1 MKTTTDLR
9 DRLEK
14 AAAQSGR
21 SLTHEVEHRIERSFF
36 QDKIDEYRTIS
47 DGDEP
52 TKQLG
57 DSLKLAL
64 GMLNQYTGRNWQS
77 DPAAQAANVSLI
89 SEVVAYALSRR
100 DLPAPAKGENGEAID
115 PNLIGYMAKMC
126 FGIVSQDP
134 AVLKMHEMAR
144 VLHERPDGGVD
155 Q

>member
-9 DRLEK
+9 ERLEK

-36 QDKIDEYRTIS
+36 QDKIDEYRELS

-64 GMLNQYTGRNWQS
+64 GMLNKYTGRNWQS
-77 DPAAQAANVSLI
+77 DPAARAASVSLI
-89 SEVVAYALSRR
+89 SELVACALSRR
-100 DLPAPAKGENGEAID
+100 DLPAPTGGGNGEAID
-115 PNLIGYMAKMC
+115 PDLIGYMAKMC
-126 FGIVSQDP
+126 FGLVSQDP
-134 AVLKMHEMAR
+134 GVLKMHEMAKA
-144 VLHERPDGGVD
+144 LHEPEEADK
-155 Q
+155 